1 MKLKLNQIIAIEKGI
16 KSRTYSEITE
26 LNKKLQKEELFN
38 GFSKTYRKLDEEGEE
53 YPPESKKVQLNVNE
67 ILNDVSKCMIEL
79 FDTTFTKD
87 YNNCFASAN
96 IKIDGNTII
105 EKAPATFILFL
116 EKQLNDIKTIINN
129 IPVLDSNEDWKLDEN
144 SNLYKSNL
152 VSTHKSKK
160 VIEAITLTK
169 ATKEHPEQA
178 QLINKDVLVGYWD
191 TIKQSGA
198 MTKPHKKELI
208 EKVEKLIDSVKIA
221 REEANNTEIEK
232 YQVSNKIF
240 EYLLK

>member
-1 MKLKLNQIIAIEKGI
+1 MKLNQIIAIEKGV
-16 KSRTYSEITE
+16 KSRTYSEITD
-26 LNKKLQKEELFN
+26 LNKKLQKEDLFN

-53 YPPESKKVQLNVNE
+53 YPPESKKVQLNINDV
-67 ILNDVSKCMIEL
+67 LNDVTKCMTEL

-87 YNNCFASAN
+87 YSNCYAFAN
-96 IKIDGNTII
+96 IKVDGNTII

-116 EKQLNDIKTIINN
+116 EKQLNDIKTMINN

-152 VSTHKSKK
+152 VSTYKSKK
-160 VIEAITLTK
+160 IIEAITLAK

-198 MTKPHKKELI
+198 MTKLNKKELI
-208 EKVEKLIDSVKIA
+208 ERIEKLIDSVKFA

-240 EYLLK
+240 EYLFK